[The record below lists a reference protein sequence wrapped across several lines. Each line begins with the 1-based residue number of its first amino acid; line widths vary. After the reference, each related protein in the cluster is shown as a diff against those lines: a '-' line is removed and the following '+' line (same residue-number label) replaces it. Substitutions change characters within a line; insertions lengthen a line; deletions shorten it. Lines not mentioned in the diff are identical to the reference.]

1 VLNRKKLFALSF
13 WLFAILPGHAFSVY
27 AGDGS
32 PLLLGRDSILIWKIQ
47 NTTLD
52 TIFVVRIAEFSPS
65 RYLEW
70 EDERTQGTIF
80 MPEQDVLAAKG
91 YVNSN
96 LFQAGVDTRSKNTT
110 TLWLSRKIYRDLK
123 ERKTIKCD
131 LDGVSGQL
139 TYLGEDQLTV
149 DINGNPIALRVIKVS
164 DDRGSERWFLDEEQ
178 NPLMMKHMIRTFS
191 QTLTSITTNK
201 SNTLRW
207 IKGNKLQNLPH

>member
-1 VLNRKKLFALSF
+1 VLNRKKLFLISF
-13 WLFAILPGHAFSVY
+13 WLFAMLPGHTFSVY
-27 AGDGS
+27 ADDS
-32 PLLLGRDSILIWKIQ
+32 IPLLLGRDSILIWKIQ

-52 TIFVVRIAEFSPS
+52 TIFVVRIAEFSPD

-70 EDERTQGTIF
+70 EDERTQGTVFI
-80 MPEQDVLAAKG
+80 PEQDVQAAKG
-91 YVNSN
+91 FVNSS
-96 LFQAGVDTRSKNTT
+96 LFQAGVDTRSKNAT

-123 ERKTIKCD
+123 ERKIIKCD

-149 DINGNPIALRVIKVS
+149 DVNGNPIALRVIRVS

-178 NPLMMKHMIRTFS
+178 NALMMKHVIRAFT